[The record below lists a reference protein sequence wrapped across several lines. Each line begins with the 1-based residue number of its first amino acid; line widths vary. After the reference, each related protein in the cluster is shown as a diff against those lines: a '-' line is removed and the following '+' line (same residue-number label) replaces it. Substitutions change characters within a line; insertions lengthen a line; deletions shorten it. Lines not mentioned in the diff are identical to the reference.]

1 MKKILLFVFAV
12 TLMTSCGNSDDEEMT
27 QVKTETPDPQKQNPI
42 PQNPDDT
49 IASRD
54 SMIINMLP

>member
-42 PQNPDDT
+42 PQT
-49 IASRD
+49 LMTRL
-54 SMIINMLP
+54 LPATV